1 MKYVGE
7 EIYKAIPNRKPLMLL
22 EMLELEENRGVATI
36 DLKGDEWFFACHFP
50 GNPVMPFSLIVE
62 CLAQVHVAVV
72 QQRTTPDEIP
82 IFSAMSGEN
91 IRLRDKVV
99 PGDKLRLDAPVL
111 SYRHGIAK
119 GICSAYKNDGE
130 QPILQFNITH
140 VVPSQMR

>member
-1 MKYVGE
+1 MKFVGE
-7 EIYKAIPNRKPLMLL
+7 EIYKAIPNRKPLMML
-22 EMLELEENRGVATI
+22 ETMELEENSGVATI

-72 QQRTTPDEIP
+72 QQKTTPDEIP

-91 IRLRDKVV
+91 IRLRDKVM
-99 PGDKLRLDAPVL
+99 PGDKLRLEAQVV

-119 GICSAYKNDGE
+119 GICRAYKNDGE